1 MRDAGRG
8 TTFGIEQQEGK
19 LPARR
24 PVPAGRWQLGLG
36 SRSEAQ
42 GVLPAHP
49 EGDDMDCCGHA
60 LTRRNWMWGT
70 VLTSVGAM
78 FGGGAGP
85 RGSTA
90 AAQTAATAS
99 AALDILRK
107 SISVD
112 VHTHGGTTGITS
124 KAPPSD
130 DLANGMR
137 AGSLAVA
144 CLADVPDGPI
154 LGRNAAGVLTALHT
168 PEPGLLYK
176 HHLER
181 LAWVDEVVANHG
193 LRRALTGA
201 DLEAAHAA
209 GQPAIV
215 ADIEGLDFLEMKLE
229 RLEEAHQRGVRHA
242 QLVHYTPNDIGDFQT
257 GAVTHNGLTPFGADA
272 IRACHRLGFVCD
284 VAHATE
290 DTVKQATK
298 VATKPLLLSHTALF
312 ESRAMGPTPLK
323 GRQISRDHARAIAE
337 TGGSIGVWH
346 FFPSLDKYVE
356 GLKEMVDVV
365 GVDHVSIGTDQ
376 QVAPGSLQDYA
387 QWVQLVAAM
396 LRSGF
401 TPEEAGKIAGGNYIR
416 IFHAAVS

>member
-1 MRDAGRG
+1 M
-8 TTFGIEQQEGK
+8 E
-19 LPARR
+19 
-24 PVPAGRWQLGLG
+24 
-36 SRSEAQ
+36 
-42 GVLPAHP
+42 
-49 EGDDMDCCGHA
+49 CCGHA
-60 LTRRNWMWGT
+60 LTRRNWMWGSI
-70 VLTSVGAM
+70 LTSVGAM
-78 FGGGAGP
+78 LGGGVAP

-90 AAQTAATAS
+90 AAQTVETAS

-124 KAPPSD
+124 KAPPSG
-130 DLANGMR
+130 DLASGMR

-144 CLADVPDGPI
+144 CLADVPDGPV
-154 LGRNAAGVLTALHT
+154 LGRNAAGVLSALRR
-168 PEPGLLYK
+168 PEPGQLYK

-181 LAWVDEVVANHG
+181 LDWLDELVAKHG
-193 LRRALTGA
+193 VHRALSAA
-201 DLEAAHAA
+201 DLDAAHAA

-229 RLEEAHQRGVRHA
+229 RLEEAHQRGIRHV

-257 GAVTHNGLTPFGADA
+257 GAVTHNGLTPFGAEV
-272 IRACHRLGFVCD
+272 IRECHRLGFVCD

-290 DTVKQATK
+290 VTVNQATK
-298 VATKPLLLSHTALF
+298 VATKPLLLSHTALS

-323 GRQISRDHARAIAE
+323 GRQISRDHARAIAQ
-337 TGGSIGVWH
+337 TGGSIGIWH
-346 FFPSLDKYVE
+346 FFPTLDRYVE

-376 QVAPGSLQDYA
+376 QVNPGSMQDYT

-396 LRSGF
+396 LRGGF
-401 TPEEAGKIAGGNYIR
+401 TPEEAGKIAGGNYMR
-416 IFHAAVS
+416 IFYAAVG

>member
-1 MRDAGRG
+1 MG
-8 TTFGIEQQEGK
+8 
-19 LPARR
+19 
-24 PVPAGRWQLGLG
+24 
-36 SRSEAQ
+36 
-42 GVLPAHP
+42 
-49 EGDDMDCCGHA
+49 CCGHA

-70 VLTSVGAM
+70 MLTSVGAM
-78 FGGGAGP
+78 LGGGVAP

-90 AAQTAATAS
+90 AAQTAETAS
-99 AALDILRK
+99 VALDVLRK

-124 KAPPSD
+124 KAPPSG

-144 CLADVPDGPI
+144 CLANVPDGPI
-154 LGRNAAGVLTALHT
+154 LGRNAAGVLAALRT
-168 PEPGLLYK
+168 PEPGFLYK

-181 LAWVDEVVANHG
+181 LGWIDEMVAKHG
-193 LRRALTGA
+193 LRRALTAA
-201 DLEAAHAA
+201 DLDEAHAA

-229 RLEEAHQRGVRHA
+229 RLEEVHQRGVRHV

-257 GAVTHNGLTPFGADA
+257 GAVTHNGLTAFGGEA
-272 IRACHRLGFVCD
+272 IQACHRLGLVCD

-298 VATKPLLLSHTALF
+298 AATKPLLLSHTALF

-323 GRQISRDHARAIAE
+323 GRQVSQDHARAIAE
-337 TGGSIGVWH
+337 TGGSVGVWH

-356 GLKEMVDVV
+356 GLKEMADLV

-376 QVAPGSLQDYA
+376 QTTPGSVQDYA

-396 LRSGF
+396 LRGGF
-401 TPEEAGKIAGGNYIR
+401 TPEEAGKIAGGNYMR
-416 IFHAAVS
+416 IFRTAVG